1 MKLKDFMA
9 AMQAIETD
17 RKLSK
22 EVVVEAL
29 QEALAKAFRKH
40 IEIPDALV
48 RVDVN
53 EKSGDIKV
61 YQQRLI
67 VENVEDDELEI
78 SLEDAKRVNQELELG
93 GVVEEEV
100 SIADLGRAAVILAK
114 NVMKQKIREAE
125 KLVVYEEYC
134 DKVEEMVMGTI
145 ESVEEK
151 FCVVNIGKTLA
162 LMPKNQ
168 QIPNERY
175 REGEMIRVVI
185 TEVNK
190 ETKGAQ
196 VLVSRGDA
204 TLVKRL
210 FEKEVPEIFQG
221 IIEIKAIAREAGERT
236 KMAVYSHNE
245 NIDPIGACIG
255 PRGQRVQVII
265 DELDGEKIDIFEWSE
280 DVTELIKNALSP
292 AEVLAVIPSEER
304 KGGLLVVVPDNQLSL
319 AIGKRGKNA
328 RLAVK
333 LTGNKIDIK
342 AETDV
347 DAAGINWKEIA
358 MKQREEFLARQQEAK
373 LAAQME
379 RFEENAQPQDALS
392 LDDAG
397 VSFQEAVTEEAVSEP
412 VVEESSEPV
421 EATALPAVEE
431 ASVSA
436 PVEEVVEEAQPQEET
451 DLEKA
456 ARIAREKQKQE
467 GLNLKEKQ
475 EYRSKFETLADASAK
490 QDDKAAAKPRY
501 KKYDKYEEKEERRK
515 PTFDLNKKD
524 YEMKPI
530 YSEEELA
537 EIEREEREIEE
548 SDWIHDE
555 IDFDEYDKYYEE

>member
-9 AMQAIETD
+9 AMQAIESD
-17 RKLSK
+17 RKLPQ

-53 EKSGDIKV
+53 EKTGNIKV
-61 YQQRLI
+61 YQQRTI
-67 VENVEDDELEI
+67 VETVEDDELEI
-78 SLEDAKRVNQELELG
+78 SLEDAKKINQELELD

-100 SIADLGRAAVILAK
+100 DITQLGRAAVILAK

-125 KLVVYEEYC
+125 KLIVYEEYC
-134 DKVEEMVMGTI
+134 DKVDEMVVGTI

-151 FCVVNIGKTLA
+151 FCIVNIGKTLA

-175 REGEMIRVVI
+175 HEGDRIRVVI
-185 TEVNK
+185 IEVNK

-221 IIEIKAIAREAGERT
+221 VIEIKAIAREAGERT

-265 DELDGEKIDIFEWSE
+265 NELGGEKIDIFEWSE

-342 AETDV
+342 AESDV
-347 DAAGINWKEIA
+347 DAAGIDWKGIA
-358 MKQREEFLARQQEAK
+358 MKQREEFLAAQAAAKALAQQ
-373 LAAQME
+373 E
-379 RFEENAQPQDALS
+379 RFEEAASEEAIS
-392 LDDAG
+392 LADAG
-397 VSFQEAVTEEAVSEP
+397 VSFQEEILEEPEEMVDD
-412 VVEESSEPV
+412 VVIEAKASIIAPEV
-421 EATALPAVEE
+421 EKVAEKEVE
-431 ASVSA
+431 
-436 PVEEVVEEAQPQEET
+436 EEVVEEEKEES
-451 DLEKA
+451 DLERA
-456 ARIAREKQKQE
+456 ARIAKEKQRQE
-467 GLNLKEKQ
+467 GLNIKEKQ
-475 EYRSKFETLADASAK
+475 EYKSKFETLADVSAK
-490 QDDKAAAKPRY
+490 QEEKPVSKPRW
-501 KKYDKYEEKEERRK
+501 KKSEEKEQPRK
-515 PTFDLNKKD
+515 PTFDLSKKD

-530 YSEEELA
+530 YSEEELE
-537 EIEREEREIEE
+537 EIERAQREEEE
-548 SDWIHDE
+548 NDWIHDE

>member
-1 MKLKDFMA
+1 MKLKDFRA

-22 EVVVEAL
+22 EVVVDAL

-265 DELDGEKIDIFEWSE
+265 DELGGEKIDIFEWSE

-397 VSFQEAVTEEAVSEP
+397 VSFQEAVTEEAVSES

-421 EATALPAVEE
+421 EATASTAVEE

>member
-265 DELDGEKIDIFEWSE
+265 DELGGEKIDIFEWSE

-292 AEVLAVIPSEER
+292 AEVLAVIPCEER

-397 VSFQEAVTEEAVSEP
+397 VSFQEAVTEEAVSES

>member
-22 EVVVEAL
+22 EVVVDAL

-265 DELDGEKIDIFEWSE
+265 DELGGEKIDIFEWSE

-412 VVEESSEPV
+412 VVDESSEPV
-421 EATALPAVEE
+421 EATASPAVEE
-431 ASVSA
+431 ATVSA

-456 ARIAREKQKQE
+456 ARIVREKQKQE

>member
-9 AMQAIETD
+9 AMSAIESD

-22 EVVVEAL
+22 KIVIDAL
-29 QEALAKAFRKH
+29 QEALSKAFRKH

-53 EKSGDIKV
+53 EKTGNIQV
-61 YQQRLI
+61 YQQREV
-67 VENVEDDELEI
+67 VETVEDDELEI
-78 SLEDAKRVNQELELG
+78 SLTAAQAIKQDYVVG
-93 GVVEEEV
+93 DIVEEEV
-100 SIADLGRAAVILAK
+100 SIANLGRAAVILAK

-134 DKVEEMVMGTI
+134 DKVEEMVVGTI

-151 FCVVNIGKTLA
+151 FCIVNIGKTLA

-175 REGEMIRVVI
+175 KEGQMIRVVI
-185 TEVNK
+185 SEVNK

-210 FEKEVPEIFQG
+210 FEKEVPEIYQG

-265 DELDGEKIDIFEWSE
+265 DELKGEKIDIFEWSE
-280 DVTELIKNALSP
+280 DVSELIKNALSP
-292 AEVLAVIPSEER
+292 AEVLAVIPSVER
-304 KGGLLVVVPDNQLSL
+304 KGGLLVIVPDNQLSL

-333 LTGNKIDIK
+333 LTGSKIDIK
-342 AETDV
+342 AETDANMANI
-347 DAAGINWKEIA
+347 DWKQIA
-358 MKQREEFLARQQEAK
+358 IQQREEYVAKQEAAK
-373 LAAQME
+373 AVAQKE
-379 RFEENAQPQDALS
+379 LFKEHAKEEHVTI
-392 LDDAG
+392 DDAG
-397 VSFQEAVTEEAVSEP
+397 VEFQSHVSEVVKEVEEQPVVTEVVVQKEEVHQESE
-412 VVEESSEPV
+412 
-421 EATALPAVEE
+421 LEE
-431 ASVSA
+431 A
-436 PVEEVVEEAQPQEET
+436 
-451 DLEKA
+451 
-456 ARIAREKQKQE
+456 ARLAKEKQKLE
-467 GLNLKEKQ
+467 GLNIKEKQ
-475 EYRSKFETLADASAK
+475 EYTSKFETLADASTK
-490 QDDKAAAKPRY
+490 QEEKVPVRARY
-501 KKYDKYEEKEERRK
+501 KKFEDKEEPRRK
-515 PTFDLNKKD
+515 ATFDIHKKD

-530 YSEEELA
+530 YSEEELE
-537 EIEREEREIEE
+537 EIEREQKAIEE
-548 SDWIHDE
+548 NDWIHDE

>member
-22 EVVVEAL
+22 EVVVDAL

-100 SIADLGRAAVILAK
+100 SIADRGRAAVILAK

-265 DELDGEKIDIFEWSE
+265 DELGGEKIDIFEWSE

-412 VVEESSEPV
+412 VVDESSEPV
-421 EATALPAVEE
+421 EATASPAVEE

-490 QDDKAAAKPRY
+490 QDDKSAAKPRY

>member
-9 AMQAIETD
+9 AMQAIEID

-265 DELDGEKIDIFEWSE
+265 DELGGEKIDIFEWSE

-292 AEVLAVIPSEER
+292 AEVLAVIPCEER

>member
-265 DELDGEKIDIFEWSE
+265 DELGGEKIDIFEWSE

-412 VVEESSEPV
+412 VVDESSEPV
-421 EATALPAVEE
+421 EATASPAVEE

>member
-93 GVVEEEV
+93 GVVEKEV

-265 DELDGEKIDIFEWSE
+265 DELGGEKIDIFEWSE

>member
-1 MKLKDFMA
+1 MA
-9 AMQAIETD
+9 AMQAIESD

-22 EVVVEAL
+22 EVVIEAL
-29 QEALAKAFRKH
+29 QEALSKAFRKH

-53 EKSGDIKV
+53 EKTGDIKV

-67 VENVEDDELEI
+67 VEKVEDDELEI
-78 SLEDAKRVNQELELG
+78 SLEDAKRINQDLELDG
-93 GVVEEEV
+93 LVEEEV
-100 SIADLGRAAVILAK
+100 SIANLGRAAVILAK

-134 DKVEEMVMGTI
+134 DKVEEMVVGTI

-175 REGEMIRVVI
+175 SEAQMIRVVI

-265 DELDGEKIDIFEWSE
+265 DELGGEKIDIFEWSE

-292 AEVLAVIPSEER
+292 AEVLAVIPSVER
-304 KGGLLVVVPDNQLSL
+304 RGGLLVIVPDNQLSL

-333 LTGNKIDIK
+333 LTGSKIDIK

-347 DAAGINWKEIA
+347 NAANINWKEIA
-358 MKQREEFLARQQEAK
+358 MKQREEFLAKQEAAKAIAQQEI
-373 LAAQME
+373 
-379 RFEENAQPQDALS
+379 FEENAHEQEHVS
-392 LDDAG
+392 IDDAG
-397 VSFQEAVTEEAVSEP
+397 VEFHDTKPSEDMEVEIVEMP
-412 VVEESSEPV
+412 ILDEPVEESIKTEEPIL
-421 EATALPAVEE
+421 EINKEHI
-431 ASVSA
+431 
-436 PVEEVVEEAQPQEET
+436 ET

-456 ARIAREKQKQE
+456 ARLAKEKQKTE
-467 GLNLKEKQ
+467 GLNIKEKQ
-475 EYRSKFETLADASAK
+475 EYTSKFETLAGANVK
-490 QDDKAAAKPRY
+490 QEEKVPARPRY
-501 KKYDKYEEKEERRK
+501 KKFEEKEEPRRK
-515 PTFDLNKKD
+515 ATFDLSNKD
-524 YEMKPI
+524 YELKPI
-530 YSEEELA
+530 YSEEELD
-537 EIEREEREIEE
+537 EIEREQKEIEE
-548 SDWIHDE
+548 NDWIHDE

>member
-9 AMQAIETD
+9 AMQVIETD

-22 EVVVEAL
+22 EVVVDAL

-265 DELDGEKIDIFEWSE
+265 DELGGEKIDIFEWSE

-421 EATALPAVEE
+421 EATASPAVEE
-431 ASVSA
+431 ATVSA

>member
-168 QIPNERY
+168 QMPNERY

-265 DELDGEKIDIFEWSE
+265 DELGGEKIDIFEWSE

-292 AEVLAVIPSEER
+292 AEVLAVIPCEER

>member
-265 DELDGEKIDIFEWSE
+265 DELGGEKIDIFEWSE

-456 ARIAREKQKQE
+456 ARIARKKQKQE